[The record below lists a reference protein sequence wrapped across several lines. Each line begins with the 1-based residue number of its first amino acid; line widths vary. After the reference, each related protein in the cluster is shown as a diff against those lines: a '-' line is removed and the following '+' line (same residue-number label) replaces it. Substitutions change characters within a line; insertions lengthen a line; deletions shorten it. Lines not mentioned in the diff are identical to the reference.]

1 MSVFYRII
9 QDKNIKSKNHGKFL
23 ARAVHPNSVSLADLA
38 SIIERNC
45 SMKRS
50 DVVAVLT
57 ELVEVMRDKLQN
69 SCRVR
74 VDGLGIFK
82 IGLKTKPA
90 DSKAKFSANN
100 IVGFRVNFLPEY
112 TVEKH
117 AGTDG
122 KGVRS
127 SSYYLLQGV
136 TAKLAEAHAG
146 TAAAS
151 GTGSASGTDS
161 ASGTGSGN

>member
-1 MSVFYRII
+1 MSVFYRIF
-9 QDKNIKSKNHGKFL
+9 QDKNKKSKNYGKYL
-23 ARAVHPNSVSLADLA
+23 GRAIHPTQVSLADLA
-38 SIIERNC
+38 TIIERNC

-57 ELVEVMRDKLQN
+57 ELVEVMRDKLQS

-82 IGLKTKPA
+82 IGLKTTAA
-90 DSKAKFSANN
+90 DAVGKFSSNN
-100 IVGFRVNFLPEY
+100 IVGYRVNFLPEY

-117 AGTDG
+117 AGADG

-127 SSYYLLQGV
+127 SSYYLLQGI
-136 TAKLAEAHAG
+136 TAKLANG
-146 TAAAS
+146 QLDKDGKTADS
-151 GTGSASGTDS
+151 GSTTPGTG
-161 ASGTGSGN
+161 N